1 MCLELAKAFLLK
13 EKEGKSLNLL
23 EIEALYGEA
32 LKPLC
37 EEIEEIEEFERRSSS
52 WPYMAKKRLKKSI
65 NTLKE
70 LNDFL
75 KDSYKFVDNS
85 SKNVPNVT
93 VGIVTA
99 VTIKL
104 LSEIPP
110 TFDANEEKVLEA
122 LRGSTNNLGDDAN
135 MEEIS
140 KYLKKLKPD

>member
-1 MCLELAKAFLLK
+1 VCLELAKVFRLK

-23 EIEALYGEA
+23 EIEVFYGEA

-37 EEIEEIEEFERRSSS
+37 EEFETRSSS
-52 WPYMAKKRLKKSI
+52 WPCMAKKRLKKSI

-70 LNDFL
+70 LNHFL

>member
-1 MCLELAKAFLLK
+1 VCLELAKVFRLK

-23 EIEALYGEA
+23 EIEVFYGEA

-37 EEIEEIEEFERRSSS
+37 EEFETRSSS
-52 WPYMAKKRLKKSI
+52 WPCMAKKRLKKSI

>member
-1 MCLELAKAFLLK
+1 
-13 EKEGKSLNLL
+13 
-23 EIEALYGEA
+23 
-32 LKPLC
+32 
-37 EEIEEIEEFERRSSS
+37 
-52 WPYMAKKRLKKSI
+52 MAIHGKKRLKKSI

>member
-13 EKEGKSLNLL
+13 EKEGKSLKLL

-37 EEIEEIEEFERRSSS
+37 EEIEEFERRSNS

>member
-1 MCLELAKAFLLK
+1 MCLELAKVFRLK
-13 EKEGKSLNLL
+13 EKEGKSLNPL
-23 EIEALYGEA
+23 EVEALYGEA

-37 EEIEEIEEFERRSSS
+37 EEFETRSSS
-52 WPYMAKKRLKKSI
+52 WPCMAKKRLKKSI

-70 LNDFL
+70 LNHFL

-110 TFDANEEKVLEA
+110 TFDANEVKVLEA

>member
-1 MCLELAKAFLLK
+1 LELAKAFLLK

-37 EEIEEIEEFERRSSS
+37 EEIEEFERRSSS